1 MINHRNGANN
11 VLLNGFFFYFL
22 LYYFIKCFELNRCN
36 DRYVSKLGRKNRKC
50 EEKEA
55 KTRGNQ
61 KPSST
66 EINRHKKLKNLPST
80 TIDHRPSIV
89 LPCTYLPCCPPL
101 LSYIYYIP
109 TAYIHTAVRYYSS
122 FVKHHKIASINN
134 RQSSIVN
141 HGH

>member
-50 EEKEA
+50 DEKEA

-66 EINRHKKLKNLPST
+66 EINRHKKLYLKIYHRRPSTIDRVTLYLLTLLPSFT
-80 TIDHRPSIV
+80 HIY
-89 LPCTYLPCCPPL
+89 LLYTYC
-101 LSYIYYIP
+101 
-109 TAYIHTAVRYYSS
+109 IHTYGCTVLFIICQAP
-122 FVKHHKIASINN
+122 
-134 RQSSIVN
+134 
-141 HGH
+141 